1 MKPIDY
7 FECLQCDAAWEMEH
21 CAPAKGIYHNQPTC
35 PICKSKYVKWV
46 NYEEM
51 AKKNFKA

>member
-1 MKPIDY
+1 MKPTDY
-7 FECLQCDAAWEMEH
+7 FECLHCDAAWEMEH
-21 CAPAKGIYHNQPTC
+21 CTSSGNYHNQPTC
-35 PICKSKYVKWV
+35 PVCGSKYVKWV